1 MAKGLTMSYGSA
13 ATGGTLAYTGLA
25 MGHTWL
31 AAALGLVLL
40 GSVLVRFGFRRGRG
54 PLEH

>member
-1 MAKGLTMSYGSA
+1 MSYGSA

>member
-1 MAKGLTMSYGSA
+1 MSYGSA

-25 MGHTWL
+25 MGHTWPA

-40 GSVLVRFGFRRGRG
+40 GSVLVRIGFRRGRG